1 VTAAT
6 PLADGVYL
14 GMPEEVYLAIPRL
27 SGSGIQD
34 MMVSPATFWARSW
47 LNPKRAEALAS
58 AAMSTL
64 TMAGAGWIKPTHAA
78 VAELLAHHPGLEV
91 PEPSDDPEAEE
102 GTKAQR
108 LGKAYHAARL
118 EGPEA
123 LHARFARK
131 PARADFPAERD
142 GVPTCWTGKDI
153 EAALAERELPKKFKD
168 DRGVADQ
175 GRRLAEAG
183 YQGVIFPLEMA
194 KFEESLRGRTPIEA
208 PFWDDMITDVERIR
222 QSPEVAA
229 LLTEGVPEVVVLW
242 TGPHG
247 IRMKVRLDFLRAPGW
262 TEFKTFDN
270 SRGKNLY
277 QALTEA
283 FRWQRHYIQAVIQ
296 REAIEML
303 RANVLPIIGE
313 ASDQARAIIARIAMA
328 PEELACWFIYQEKN
342 GVPNVL
348 ARRVRFFDLTD
359 DVKAQVAMMGGAG
372 YDTAAAEAGQMT
384 LAFWHR
390 RARSEIEKARTDFIA
405 HHEIYRRD
413 QAWLP
418 VNALG
423 EFTDDDF
430 PPYWLE
436 ERP

>member
-1 VTAAT
+1 MAAPA
-6 PLADGVYL
+6 PLADGVYF
-14 GMPEEVYLAIPRL
+14 GMPEEVYFAIPRL
-27 SGSGIQD
+27 SASGIQD

-47 LNPKRAEALAS
+47 LNATRAGLLAA
-58 AAMSTL
+58 AAMAAL
-64 TMAGAGWIKPTHAA
+64 MQPAQTMVAHRA
-78 VAELLAHHPGLEV
+78 VAELLAHHPEADV
-91 PEPSDDPEAEE
+91 PEAGGDPEAEE
-102 GTKAQR
+102 GTKAQQ

-123 LHARFARK
+123 LHARFARQ
-131 PARADFPAERD
+131 PDRSDFPAERE
-142 GVPTCWTGKDI
+142 GSPTVWTGKDI
-153 EAALAERELPKKFKD
+153 EAALVALDLPKKKSD
-168 DRGVADQ
+168 DRTVADQ

-183 YQGVIFPLEMA
+183 YRGVIFPLEMA
-194 KFEESLRGRTPIEA
+194 RFEASLSGRTPIA
-208 PFWDDMITDVERIR
+208 AKYWDDMLTDVERIR
-222 QSPEVAA
+222 QSPEVAT
-229 LLTEGVPEVVVLW
+229 LLTGGEPEVVILW

-247 IRMKVRLDFLRAPGW
+247 IPMKCRVDYLKADSW
-262 TEFKTFDN
+262 TDFKTFDN

-283 FRWQRHYIQAVIQ
+283 FRYQRHYIQAVVY

-313 ASDQARAIIARIAMA
+313 ASDQARAILARIAMA
-328 PEELACWFIYQEKN
+328 PEELACWFIYQEKS

-348 ARRVRFFDLTD
+348 ARRARFFDLTD
-359 DVKAQVAMMGGAG
+359 AAGAQVAMMGAAG
-372 YDTAAAEAGQMT
+372 YDTAAAEAAQMT
-384 LAFWHR
+384 LTFWHR
-390 RARSEIEKARTDFIA
+390 RARSEIEKARTDFIN
-405 HHEIYRRD
+405 HHEIYRRG

-418 VNALG
+418 VNAIG